1 MGDRLGAVDR
11 QETGDVSTVTVAVT
25 NDTQAL
31 SVSVALAE
39 AGNNEVAL
47 PSLSQSASPVFTPH
61 FYQKLGT
68 SDGSGSQHF
77 VR

>member
-1 MGDRLGAVDR
+1 MLLDR
-11 QETGDVSTVTVAVT
+11 QETGDVSTVTVAV
-25 NDTQAL
+25 NNETQAL
-31 SVSVALAE
+31 SVPVALTE
-39 AGNNEVAL
+39 AGNNELAF
-47 PSLSQSASPVFTPH
+47 PSLMQSASPVFTPH

>member
-11 QETGDVSTVTVAVT
+11 QETGDMSLATVAVT

-61 FYQKLGT
+61 FYQNLGT
-68 SDGSGSQHF
+68 TDSSGSQHF